1 MVGYGDVELVSEWV
15 ALMACLSDISFQLL
29 TIVKLYI

>member
-1 MVGYGDVELVSEWV
+1 MVGYGNVELVSEWV
-15 ALMACLSDISFQLL
+15 ALMVCLSNISFQLP